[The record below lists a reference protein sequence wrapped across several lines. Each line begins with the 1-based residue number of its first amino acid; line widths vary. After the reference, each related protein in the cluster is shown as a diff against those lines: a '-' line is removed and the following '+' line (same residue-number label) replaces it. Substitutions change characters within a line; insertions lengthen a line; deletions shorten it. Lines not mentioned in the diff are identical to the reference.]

1 MTDSLRW
8 PDVIAAELET
18 LAARD
23 AADDGTERPR
33 DRATTGYLTGL
44 ALSGGG
50 IRSAAVSL
58 GMLQVLAEEKLL
70 KHFDYLSTVSGGGYI
85 GSALALRYAQLA
97 DARADAGNKPGR
109 VDPDAAFP
117 YPEDDPEVTFF
128 RHHGNYLAPS
138 GFGSLATGFYVV
150 ARSVLLNLFI
160 WIVLGGIL
168 LGAADGRRRP
178 RRDRPVADEAAV
190 GRLC

>member
-23 AADDGTERPR
+23 AADDGTVRPR

-58 GMLQVLAEEKLL
+58 GMRL
-70 KHFDYLSTVSGGGYI
+70 
-85 GSALALRYAQLA
+85 
-97 DARADAGNKPGR
+97 
-109 VDPDAAFP
+109 FP
-117 YPEDDPEVTFF
+117 T
-128 RHHGNYLAPS
+128 
-138 GFGSLATGFYVV
+138 
-150 ARSVLLNLFI
+150 
-160 WIVLGGIL
+160 
-168 LGAADGRRRP
+168 RRTI
-178 RRDRPVADEAAV
+178 RR
-190 GRLC
+190 